1 METRK
6 SRRSNPLSEDG
17 AELQARTW
25 FVSGH
30 VQGVGYRWFVRKHA
44 EEIGLAG
51 WVRNEDDGRVQAYAV
66 GTLEQLNE
74 LAARLHLGPAHATVR
89 GVEEIEAAVQ
99 QLSSFQ
105 SR

>member
-1 METRK
+1 LGT
-6 SRRSNPLSEDG
+6 SDLPASD
-17 AELQARTW
+17 LQARTW

-30 VQGVGYRWFVRKHA
+30 VQGVGYRWFVLRRA
-44 EEIGLAG
+44 EEIGVAG
-51 WVRNEDDGRVQAYAV
+51 WVRNEDDGRVQAYAI
-66 GTLEQLNE
+66 GTPEQLNE
-74 LAARLHLGPAHATVR
+74 LAAWLHRGPAHATVR